1 MKKYNIEPL
10 VTISHFDLPLALS
23 LKYNGWADYRLIA
36 LFEKY
41 TKVLFDEFHDLVK
54 YWITFNEIDATLHI
68 PYVGAGIIEDKTENL
83 EETCWQAL
91 HHQFVA
97 SSKAI
102 AYAHSTY
109 PDLKIGCMA
118 TKNLNYSKT
127 CKPEDNIETQKET
140 LLDGACTDV
149 QAFGEYPYVVKNLW
163 KKKGINVNILD
174 SDAKLMK
181 ENVVDFV
188 SFSYYASLVCSA
200 DKKDSEKTNA
210 NLLVGEKNPYLKQTE
225 WGWQID
231 PIGLRYSL
239 NQMYDRYKRPLL

>member
-1 MKKYNIEPL
+1 MLPKNFLIGGSVAANQMEGGCREGNRGLSVWDVFKFDPNVKGGQFHIPYDELIKASEDTNDELYPKRRGVDFYHHYKEDIALFAEMGFRVFRMSISWSRIFPTGEEETPNNSGLDFYRDVFKELKKYNIEPL

-23 LKYNGWADYRLIA
+23 IKYNGWADYRLIA

-97 SSKAI
+97 SSRAI
-102 AYAHSTY
+102 NYAHNTY

-118 TKNLNYSKT
+118 TKNLKY
-127 CKPEDNIETQKET
+127 
-140 LLDGACTDV
+140 
-149 QAFGEYPYVVKNLW
+149 
-163 KKKGINVNILD
+163 
-174 SDAKLMK
+174 
-181 ENVVDFV
+181 
-188 SFSYYASLVCSA
+188 
-200 DKKDSEKTNA
+200 
-210 NLLVGEKNPYLKQTE
+210 
-225 WGWQID
+225 
-231 PIGLRYSL
+231 
-239 NQMYDRYKRPLL
+239 